1 MNYISEMTVHNKQMV
16 SENIFNRKIFHF
28 AFLKDEEK
36 HVTIGAGAA
45 DFFTGVFVYLGV
57 KSNFRERF

>member
-1 MNYISEMTVHNKQMV
+1 MV